1 MCAAGARLAS
11 PDPVALRA
19 RDLMQAPPITIAAH
33 VHFLEIQHLFVRAG
47 IGGAP
52 VLDER
57 GRVIGIVSASDL
69 LRAVDQAFDEDVDPA
84 PRARARLQEQLDAL
98 TARDLATPEVVWVS
112 PLAPLAEV
120 ARVMRDEGI
129 HRVLVGDRGRL
140 EGVLTTFD
148 LLRALDERAPR
159 EPA

>member
-1 MCAAGARLAS
+1 
-11 PDPVALRA
+11 
-19 RDLMQAPPITIAAH
+19 MQAPPITIAAH
-33 VHFLEIQHLFVRAG
+33 ASFLEIQHLFVLAG

-69 LRAVDQAFDEDVDPA
+69 LRAVDQAFDEDLDPA
-84 PRARARLQEQLDAL
+84 PRAATRLPGQLDAL

-112 PLAPLAEV
+112 RDAPLAEV

-129 HRVLVGDRGRL
+129 HRVLVGERGHL

-148 LLRALDERAPR
+148 LLRALDAGARPRAAAP
-159 EPA
+159 